1 MTCLRDRLERLEF
14 EVAGRHTVR
23 PGAHLFRARKRK
35 RRSGSEP
42 SLAHHTRGLR
52 FRMKYQTAIA
62 ISTTTMMSHQ

>member
-1 MTCLRDRLERLEF
+1 MTCLRDRLERLEL

-23 PGAHLFRARKRK
+23 WRSPVQGPQAKA
-35 RRSGSEP
+35 RSGSEP